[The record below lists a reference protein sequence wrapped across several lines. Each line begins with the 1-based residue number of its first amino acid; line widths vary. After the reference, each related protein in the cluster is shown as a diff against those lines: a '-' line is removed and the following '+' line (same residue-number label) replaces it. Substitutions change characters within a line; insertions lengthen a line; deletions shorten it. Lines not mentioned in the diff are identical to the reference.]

1 MSESLN
7 GDSAMKTL
15 AFGAILALSST
26 LAFAA
31 DTAAGPRPRE
41 ACRADVA
48 ALCSGIQGGGGR
60 IAGCMKEHAAQ
71 LSDGCKAA
79 IAQAHANKKAAPAPA
94 R

>member
-1 MSESLN
+1 
-7 GDSAMKTL
+7 MKTL

-31 DTAAGPRPRE
+31 DPAAGPRPRE
-41 ACRADVA
+41 ACKADVA
-48 ALCSGIQGGGGR
+48 ALCAGVQSGGGR

-79 IAQAHANKKAAPAPA
+79 MTQAHANKKAMALPAQ
-94 R
+94 